1 MLVMPLALNFVPTFN
16 LEGSKAEWK
25 VHHSELIELNG
36 TQYVELKKGKCNHHG
51 FPRLVYTMAELDDK
65 DWSLTSSIGY
75 KELQSLRN
83 EAQRAA
89 LTSAQLE
96 ALPTWQRASAKL
108 KPKRTS
114 RCKLKELSEHR
125 GVLTI
130 NVPGANG
137 TATKAIEVITPVY
150 SAEDIRVKLDVQTVM
165 HVLAF
170 IVDRGFDMD
179 LKRQPR
185 DPELPK
191 GVYKRNGKYIVRLTP
206 TADKKY
212 KTVDTVDEAKDA
224 LEHEEEEPLSEI
236 NDRNDAVESE
246 HGDGGGN
253 AIDAIPELSAL
264 TSE

>member
-1 MLVMPLALNFVPTFN
+1 M
-16 LEGSKAEWK
+16 
-25 VHHSELIELNG
+25 
-36 TQYVELKKGKCNHHG
+36 
-51 FPRLVYTMAELDDK
+51 
-65 DWSLTSSIGY
+65 
-75 KELQSLRN
+75 
-83 EAQRAA
+83 
-89 LTSAQLE
+89 
-96 ALPTWQRASAKL
+96 
-108 KPKRTS
+108 
-114 RCKLKELSEHR
+114 
-125 GVLTI
+125 LTI